1 MLHYVTR
8 LKRHFARAYRMS
20 SLELSANIV
29 DVVAGR
35 VFPGTIVVAEGRIAA
50 IREDTSR
57 QFNRFVLPGLVDAH
71 IHIESSMMV
80 PSEFARFATIH
91 GTVGAVSDP
100 HEIANVLGVE
110 GVQLMLENGRR
121 SGFKFHFGASSC
133 VPATRFETSGA
144 TLSAATICQLFDQY
158 GLRYLSEVMNF
169 PGVLN
174 DDPEVMAK
182 LQAAQQRGLPIDG
195 HAPGLRGDEARR
207 YAAAGPSTDHECV
220 TLDEALD
227 KIGCGMMILIRE
239 GSAARNFAALHPLLK
254 LAPQQCMFCTDDLH
268 PDNLLHGHIDRLV
281 ARAIAEGHEL
291 FAVLRAA
298 TLNPKKHYGLP
309 TGLLQVGDPADMI
322 VVDDLQGFRVR
333 LTYID
338 GRLVA
343 DDGQSRLERIAA
355 PALNRWGASP
365 KQLEQFRIPARDGL
379 VRVIGA
385 TDGELVTTEL
395 HLRPR
400 QENGQLVADTANDI
414 LKLTVVNRYAD
425 APPALGF
432 IRGFG
437 LKRGALASS
446 VAHDS
451 HNIVAVGTSDEEL
464 CTVVNAVIE
473 AKGGLAVAD
482 GNQIDVLPL
491 EVAGLMGRDGDAIA
505 AGYARLDATARG
517 LGTSLRAPFM
527 TLAFMALLVIPSL
540 KLSDKGLFDGRA
552 FRLVPL
558 FV

>member
-1 MLHYVTR
+1 MLNYVTR

-35 VFPGTIVVAEGRIAA
+35 VFPGTVVVAAGRIAA
-50 IREDTSR
+50 IRETTSG

-91 GTVGAVSDP
+91 GTVGTVSDP

-121 SGFKFHFGASSC
+121 SGFKFHFGASPC

-169 PGVLN
+169 PGVLAG
-174 DDPEVMAK
+174 DPEVMAK

-239 GSAARNFAALHPLLK
+239 GSAARNFAALQPLLK

-291 FAVLRAA
+291 FPVLRAA

-333 LTYID
+333 QTYID

-355 PALNRWGASP
+355 PALNHWGASP
-365 KQLEQFRIPARDGL
+365 KQLEQFRIPAGDGL

-385 TDGELVTTEL
+385 TDGELVTSEL

-425 APPALGF
+425 APPALGL

-451 HNIVAVGTSDEEL
+451 HNIVAVGTSDAEL
-464 CTVVNAVIE
+464 CAVVNAVIK

-482 GNQIDVLPL
+482 GTNIDVLPL

-558 FV
+558 YV